1 MCLKCSCCRQC
12 VYLETKSWFHLNRN
26 VKNFKLISFHLLVCW
41 TLDCDLIILLLFS
54 SLYNCNLPYWSL
66 LEWQTAKGF
75 FQPFDSFSAPVFLHS
90 FFLPS
95 YLSFLCSSTLKLCC
109 VLKTWFAYMGK
120 GSWLHFSTILR
131 WVHSFLKKCSKR

>member
-26 VKNFKLISFHLLVCW
+26 VKIFKLISFHLLVCW

-54 SLYNCNLPYWSL
+54 SLYNYNLPYWSL
-66 LEWQTAKGF
+66 LEWQTAKGC
-75 FQPFDSFSAPVFLHS
+75 FQPFNSFSAPVFLHS

-95 YLSFLCSSTLKLCC
+95 YLSFLCSSTLKLF
-109 VLKTWFAYMGK
+109 VLCIKNLIC
-120 GSWLHFSTILR
+120 LHGEGLVVALQYCIKMDT
-131 WVHSFLKKCSKR
+131 